1 MNIGTIYWKK
11 RRKMAHKQ
19 TDLTIFIDGM
29 TCVSCENRIENAL
42 RKTTGI
48 EKVKVSFGS
57 AKAVITYDASIIHPD
72 SIEKVIESLD
82 YKVRKPVQNAS
93 RIPQPGNAQAAGVP
107 QVEKTSIS
115 QVLGILIILGA
126 LFMLI
131 NRFGGFNIFNSFP
144 QAEQGMGYGL
154 LFLIGILTSIHCVAM
169 CGGINLSQCVPK
181 QAVPAAGKSKFANI
195 RPSIL
200 YNTGRVLS
208 YTIIGGVVGALGSVI
223 SFSGWAKG
231 IVAIAAGLFMV
242 VMGLNMLNIFPWLR
256 RFNPRMPRIFARK
269 VNAEKASG
277 SRGPLYIGLL
287 NGLMPCGPLQAM
299 QLFAL
304 STGSPVKG
312 ALSMLFFSLGT
323 VPLMFGLGA
332 LSSLL
337 SKKFTTKMMQV
348 SAVLVIILGMVMF
361 QNGMGL
367 SGISVPASLS
377 GFMGST
383 NSVNAASAQVN
394 NGVQLITTQLTS
406 GNYEPITVQAG
417 IPVKWTI
424 HAAEGTV
431 NGCNSKLLIPEYN
444 VEKTL
449 AVGDNVIEF
458 TPGKSGTIPYSCWM
472 GMIRSQINVVDD
484 AAVKTDASVTGSAA
498 AGTTGSNSSA
508 AGTTGSD
515 RSAAGSTINSGAAA
529 NAAGGCCGVGAAG
542 PASTT
547 QEQIKAA
554 QIVNGRQQ
562 AVITVDGYG
571 YSPGILVIQRGLATD
586 LTFDIQQ
593 MTSCSGKIN
602 IPELKLQLDLAKDGT
617 IPAFTAQN
625 DFTISCW
632 MNMLSMRVIVVDD
645 LGKADLEAILADS
658 SNTPQAAGG
667 SCCG

>member
-1 MNIGTIYWKK
+1 
-11 RRKMAHKQ
+11 MARKQ

-48 EKVKVSFGS
+48 ETVKVSFGS

-72 SIEKVIESLD
+72 SIVKVIESLD
-82 YKVRKPVQNAS
+82 YQVRKPVPYAS
-93 RIPQPGNAQAAGVP
+93 RTPQPGKAQTAGAP
-107 QVEKTSIS
+107 QVKKTSIS

-126 LFMLI
+126 LFMI
-131 NRFGGFNIFNSFP
+131 VNRFGGFNIFNSFP

-181 QAVPAAGKSKFANI
+181 QAVPAPGKSKFANI

-208 YTIIGGVVGALGSVI
+208 YTIIGGIVGALGSVI

-367 SGISVPASLS
+367 SGISVPTSLS

-383 NSVNAASAQVN
+383 NSVNAAAAQVN

-431 NGCNSKLLIPEYN
+431 NGCNSKLHIPEYN

-458 TPGKSGTIPYSCWM
+458 TPGKSGTVPYSCWM

-484 AAVKTDASVTGSAA
+484 AAVKTGASDTAASGTVAGGTIAGSTVTGNTINGSAA
-498 AGTTGSNSSA
+498 ANG
-508 AGTTGSD
+508 
-515 RSAAGSTINSGAAA
+515 
-529 NAAGGCCGVGAAG
+529 AGGCCAVGAAG
-542 PASTT
+542 PSSTT

-554 QIVNGRQQ
+554 QIVNGKQQ

-571 YSPGILVIQRGLATD
+571 YSPRILVIQRGLTTD
-586 LTFDIQQ
+586 LTFDIKQ
-593 MTSCSGKIN
+593 TTACSGKIN
-602 IPELKLQLDLAKDGT
+602 IPELNLQLDLAKDGT

-645 LGKADLEAILADS
+645 LGKADLKAILSGS